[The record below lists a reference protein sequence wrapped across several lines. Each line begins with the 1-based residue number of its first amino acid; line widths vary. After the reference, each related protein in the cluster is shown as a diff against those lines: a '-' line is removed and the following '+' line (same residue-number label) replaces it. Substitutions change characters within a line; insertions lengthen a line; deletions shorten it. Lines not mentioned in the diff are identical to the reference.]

1 MSLLPGSR
9 SARTRAL
16 AGLLIRWD
24 AADWKA
30 IRPLPDTG
38 KMARRVRRFERGV
51 MRVRSAATFVV
62 AAGVSAA

>member
-1 MSLLPGSR
+1 
-9 SARTRAL
+9 L

-38 KMARRVRRFERGV
+38 KMARRVRRFVRGV